1 MKKNKNL
8 ISLIV
13 AGAFFFLSIS
23 GILMWLKQKSHEIEM
38 THTIFGLLFL
48 SIAVFHIVNNW
59 GSLKAYSK
67 DKTTGS
73 IKKELLYS
81 SILVLTILV
90 LAYTEVL
97 EPVAE
102 FGRRFAKPQGPKP
115 PAAISF
121 KEATTLDSITGH
133 SVTLILQ
140 KTEEAMNGQLT
151 VEVADTSGNI
161 LSTLYTS
168 DSEQKGPASNL
179 ILNSKIA
186 AAAPFK
192 LIVKSVVAQLS
203 EEEQEEIREGNKV
216 EPKNI
221 KTFQQEVLISSLGT
235 GLQNILAGEN
245 SPLKRAILEVK

>member
-97 EPVAE
+97 EPIAE

-121 KEATTLDSITGH
+121 KEATTLDSISGQ

-140 KTEEAMNGQLT
+140 KTDEAMNGQLT
-151 VEVADTSGNI
+151 VEIADTSGNI

-168 DSEQKGPASNL
+168 DPEQKGPASHL
-179 ILNSKIA
+179 ILHSKIA
-186 AAAPFK
+186 AAVPFK
-192 LIVKSVVAQLS
+192 LIVKSAVAEFS
-203 EEEQEEIREGNKV
+203 EKEQEAIREGNKV
-216 EPKNI
+216 EPKSV
-221 KTFQQEVLISSLGT
+221 KTFQQEALISSLGT

-245 SPLKRAILEVK
+245 SPLKRGILEVK

>member
-1 MKKNKNL
+1 
-8 ISLIV
+8 
-13 AGAFFFLSIS
+13 
-23 GILMWLKQKSHEIEM
+23 
-38 THTIFGLLFL
+38 
-48 SIAVFHIVNNW
+48 
-59 GSLKAYSK
+59 
-67 DKTTGS
+67 
-73 IKKELLYS
+73 
-81 SILVLTILV
+81 
-90 LAYTEVL
+90 
-97 EPVAE
+97 
-102 FGRRFAKPQGPKP
+102 
-115 PAAISF
+115 
-121 KEATTLDSITGH
+121 
-133 SVTLILQ
+133 
-140 KTEEAMNGQLT
+140 MNGQLT

-168 DSEQKGPASNL
+168 DPEQKGLASNL

-216 EPKNI
+216 EPKNV

>member
-81 SILVLTILV
+81 TLLVLTILV

-97 EPVAE
+97 EPIAE

-121 KEATTLDSITGH
+121 KEATTLDSITGQ

-168 DSEQKGPASNL
+168 DPEQKGPASNL

-192 LIVKSVVAQLS
+192 LIVKSVVTQLS

-216 EPKNI
+216 EPKNVKI
-221 KTFQQEVLISSLGT
+221 FQQEVLISSLGT

>member
-1 MKKNKNL
+1 
-8 ISLIV
+8 
-13 AGAFFFLSIS
+13 
-23 GILMWLKQKSHEIEM
+23 MWLKQKSHEIEM

-97 EPVAE
+97 EPIAE

-121 KEATTLDSITGH
+121 KEATTLDSISGQ

-151 VEVADTSGNI
+151 VAIADTSGNI

-168 DSEQKGPASNL
+168 DPEQKGPASHL

-186 AAAPFK
+186 AAVPFK
-192 LIVKSVVAQLS
+192 LIVKSAVAEFS
-203 EEEQEEIREGNKV
+203 EQEQEAIREGNKV
-216 EPKNI
+216 EPQSV

-245 SPLKRAILEVK
+245 SPLKRGILEVK